1 MLDERCRLAYATVG
15 DAQQP
20 ALLMLH
26 GFMSCN
32 AQWLANIP
40 ALSQHYYLVMVELW
54 GHGDSPTPTDAD
66 QYSVAAYSEQFEA
79 LRAELDIP
87 QWHLLGQSYGAGIM
101 IRYALTCPQACGK
114 VVVTNSRSAFG
125 RLTPERARAD
135 GQTAAAERPFDP
147 RALPFHPIHARRF
160 PQHIKDALVASA
172 DNICAEAIRLGG
184 RLGED
189 LYCAD
194 VLGQLAQPLLITNG
208 RYEKAF
214 QQDMAR
220 LQEKYPALNVANLD
234 GGHSVNIEAAD
245 DFDRAVLDFLS
256 DET

>member
-1 MLDERCRLAYATVG
+1 MLDDPCRLAFATVG
-15 DAQQP
+15 DARQP
-20 ALLMLH
+20 AVLMLH

-32 AQWLANIP
+32 AQWLANID
-40 ALSQHYYLVMVELW
+40 ALSQHHYLIMVELW
-54 GHGDSPTPTDAD
+54 GHGNSPSPSDPEL
-66 QYSVAAYSEQFEA
+66 YSVPAYIQQFEA

-87 QWHLLGQSYGAGIM
+87 QWHLLGQSYGAGVM

-125 RLTPERARAD
+125 RLIPERAHAD
-135 GQTAAAERPFDP
+135 SQAPAAERPFDP